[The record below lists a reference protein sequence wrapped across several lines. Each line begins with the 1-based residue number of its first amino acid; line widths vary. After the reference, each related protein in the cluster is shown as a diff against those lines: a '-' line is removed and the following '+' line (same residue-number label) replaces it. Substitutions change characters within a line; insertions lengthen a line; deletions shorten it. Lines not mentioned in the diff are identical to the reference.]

1 MNELQ
6 TTIAQKINETFA
18 EAAKLADIAKGNAT
32 AAILKAAECGNYIIE
47 ARSQVGSNHWTE
59 WLANHAPSITPDIAK
74 KYAKLAKCEQLELAL
89 ADANSQRDAM
99 RIIGLLPSSAR
110 DGDERRERDDS
121 WLSPLVRIV
130 GIIQKTIDH
139 RPVQSWPEIE
149 RLTFLDRARPIAKA
163 FVEAGGK
170 L

>member
-6 TTIAQKINETFA
+6 TTIASKINETFA
-18 EAAKLADIAKGNAT
+18 EAHALAETAKGNAT

-47 ARSQVGSNHWTE
+47 ARAQVASNHWAD
-59 WLANHAPSITPDIAK
+59 WLRDNTPAITPETAK
-74 KYAKLAKCEQLELAL
+74 SYVRLAKHEQIELAL

-99 RIIGLLPSSAR
+99 RIIGLLPTSSR

-121 WLSPLVRIV
+121 WLSPMVRIV
-130 GIIQKTIDH
+130 GMIQKTIDH
-139 RPVQSWPEIE
+139 RPVTTWPEIE